1 MTILSRE
8 ISHIA
13 FIAFIAFIEL
23 LRYCVAFNP
32 PNPTNA
38 MNAMNST
45 NSINAFYFV
54 KPKSGC
60 PRTEYR
66 LSLPLSN
73 LKIIVVDPLSLR
85 RRPVLISV

>member
-8 ISHIA
+8 ICHKA

-32 PNPTNA
+32 PNAT
-38 MNAMNST
+38 NAMNST

-54 KPKSGC
+54 NPKSGC
-60 PRTEYR
+60 PRTECR
-66 LSLPLSN
+66 LSLPLSSV
-73 LKIIVVDPLSLR
+73 KIIVVEP
-85 RRPVLISV
+85 